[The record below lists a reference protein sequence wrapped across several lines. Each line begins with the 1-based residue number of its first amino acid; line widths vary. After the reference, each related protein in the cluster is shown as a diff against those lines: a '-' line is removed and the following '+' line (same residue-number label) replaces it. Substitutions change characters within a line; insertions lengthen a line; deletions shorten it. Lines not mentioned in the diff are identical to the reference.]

1 MDVGAKAESRTE
13 RKDNLIWLLA
23 HVEETSALVPLW
35 DAAGSLNE
43 SERTVEVEV
52 EGGCLMGTERAF
64 VSVSPVS
71 GSCSPQHQ
79 RARGPNCQ

>member
-1 MDVGAKAESRTE
+1 MDVGAKAENRTE

-43 SERTVEVEV
+43 SERTVEVGG
-52 EGGCLMGTERAF
+52 EGGVIDG
-64 VSVSPVS
+64 
-71 GSCSPQHQ
+71 H
-79 RARGPNCQ
+79 

>member
-1 MDVGAKAESRTE
+1 MDVGAKAENRTE

-43 SERTVEVEV
+43 SERTVEVGG
-52 EGGCLMGTERAF
+52 EGGCD
-64 VSVSPVS
+64 
-71 GSCSPQHQ
+71 
-79 RARGPNCQ
+79 